1 MAEMEAHNQAPQVD
15 TAQAGKG
22 GGSVM
27 ENLRAR
33 RKGQAPSDDEP
44 FYRYLHTSGDF
55 YVVEYCGIEK
65 RRPISDYELVYW

>member
-1 MAEMEAHNQAPQVD
+1 
-15 TAQAGKG
+15 
-22 GGSVM
+22 M

-33 RKGQAPSDDEP
+33 RKGQAPSDEP

-65 RRPISDYELVYW
+65 RLPISDYELVYW

>member
-1 MAEMEAHNQAPQVD
+1 MDTQVD

-65 RRPISDYELVYW
+65 RLPISDYELVYW